1 MLKTVWEKEGIEMVI
16 DKKRLSTP
24 WNRRI
29 INNGNSY
36 ISVPSVACF
45 PRSNYHSGAEK
56 KWFLNHFRHQQL
68 SQRDN

>member
-45 PRSNYHSGAEK
+45 PRANYHNGVEK
-56 KWFLNHFRHQQL
+56 K
-68 SQRDN
+68 